1 MASLTREKAEEICQH
16 IRTNPDSIFGQK
28 YWQCRHACIVQSQ
41 QKADKWETRF
51 LAIAKFRV
59 FLLYGKSISTI
70 KLEKSFNVLA
80 LRNLELLQQEQ
91 ILQIGWEDRPV
102 GTKSFSST
110 PIVVFHLFLRKPDGT
125 KTKDLALELLS
136 TLKHYF
142 PEIQKSLTKLFI
154 SLSPPSLIADFA
166 LLPLSTPEL
175 PCNNFRRSYVAYCDW
190 MEQPFRDEIIWDIER
205 IYFFHGQ
212 HELDLN
218 DFSHLSLKDQQAL
231 IGSIQFSSFFTGIF
245 ADSLRLQ
252 NEHIDSLIL
261 LIRRSHSLRSLYL
274 NRCTF
279 PIKDFLSQFS
289 IALSTNINLP
299 LERLRFVG
307 IALEDK
313 KGLTQLGTLLPQLS
327 SLLALSF
334 AECLLNEKCA
344 LALLNGLHHGIRLA
358 NDSAKGEDATVTGN
372 TLINSDNGRFQLEA
386 LNLSGNPLGSG
397 VELAE
402 QLANFLAL
410 NTGAIRFLDLN
421 GTAIQLDRLWAAL
434 KLGGLGLEVLR
445 LGGCHIAQTKRSIR
459 NSGGKDSAQIAK
471 ELFSSFLSL
480 KELDMTGTHLTAELL
495 SGILEG
501 ISTNSNL
508 SSSSLALCLDNC
520 IVGSTTQC
528 VNVFEQ
534 YLFECPCICSLS
546 LRDNSLEHETY
557 RLLPIICKMRGLR
570 KIDIGGANFFGLK
583 ANKKHAQMLSAIV
596 TEFVRLVN
604 GEEEESNLDELSLSD
619 SRLGSHLSILLNA
632 LGLSRSLRKLNL
644 SNCDLGPGGAR
655 LLGKSLQLNQSLRQ
669 LSLDRNQIGIEGF
682 YELARAL
689 RLNNTLL
696 SLDLPTSD
704 LSDSMALLARIP
716 IERARLMAI
725 IAEIEEA
732 LKRNVDLSTISGPTN
747 GQLAMRTMHSLN
759 IGCDL
764 YNINGSETS
773 EIKKIAFHKIRKL
786 IAQIGEQK
794 TNDINIVNNSFKND
808 GDKRRV
814 KIIGKF
820 IEELGQFVE
829 ENNKNFLQI
838 FFDRLATQEFVE
850 IYPHNNQLPVN
861 SNNISEKH
869 AKEDQLK
876 KKLTQFFNKYAS
888 ECAWEYLFANIDNAL
903 RSDDQN
909 YFKILEQKLG
919 GTIKTTTISNRK
931 GILLRSPAESKSSN
945 YRPISSIMS
954 NNNQQNGLIPSIM
967 SQSVLGNFGFFE
979 NEKER
984 KEETSSPTKLV
995 HLAKHRPKPA
1005 RLQRKKKLEETE
1017 EEEAVNALDEVLAK
1031 EEVDPLEQIPTIIS
1045 SSPEPPI
1052 STLGQSLERSPLLL
1066 QQRLKNQEEKEEP
1079 PPIPSKRGTSCENST
1094 PPKLPPKPSPP
1105 MGDLENRRN
1114 KLLDE
1119 KEEEI
1124 IK

>member
-1 MASLTREKAEEICQH
+1 
-16 IRTNPDSIFGQK
+16 
-28 YWQCRHACIVQSQ
+28 
-41 QKADKWETRF
+41 
-51 LAIAKFRV
+51 
-59 FLLYGKSISTI
+59 
-70 KLEKSFNVLA
+70 
-80 LRNLELLQQEQ
+80 
-91 ILQIGWEDRPV
+91 LQIGWEDRPG

-110 PIVVFHLFLRKPDGT
+110 PIVVLHLFLRKPDGS

-154 SLSPPSLIADFA
+154 SLSPPLIADFA

-175 PCNNFRRSYVAYCDW
+175 PCHNFRRSYVAYCDW

-252 NEHIDSLIL
+252 NEHIDSLFL
-261 LIRRSHSLRSLYL
+261 LIRRSHSLRSLYF
-274 NRCTF
+274 NRCTL
-279 PIKDFLSQFS
+279 PIKDFLTQFS

-299 LERLRFVG
+299 LERLRLVG
-307 IALEDK
+307 IVLEDK

-327 SLLALSF
+327 SLRALSF
-334 AECLLNEKCA
+334 AECLLSEKCA
-344 LALLNGLHHGIRLA
+344 LAFLNGLHHGIRLA
-358 NDSAKGEDATVTGN
+358 NDSAKGEDAAVTGN

-445 LGGCHIAQTKRSIR
+445 LGGCHIAQTKRSVR
-459 NSGGKDSAQIAK
+459 NSGKDSAQIAN

-480 KELDMTGTHLTAELL
+480 KELDLTGTHLTTELL

-501 ISTNSNL
+501 ISTNPNL
-508 SSSSLALCLDNC
+508 PSSSLAFCLDNC

-528 VNVFEQ
+528 VN
-534 YLFECPCICSLS
+534 
-546 LRDNSLEHETY
+546 TY

-570 KIDIGGANFFGLK
+570 KLDIGGANFFGLK

-604 GEEEESNLDELSLSD
+604 GEDEESNLDELSLSD

-669 LSLDRNQIGIEGF
+669 LSLDRNQIGIDGF

-696 SLDLPTSD
+696 ALDLPTSD
-704 LSDSMALLARIP
+704 LSDSMTLLARIP

-732 LKRNVDLSTISGPTN
+732 LKRNVDFSVTNGPTN
-747 GQLAMRTMHSLN
+747 GQLAMKAMHSLN
-759 IGCDL
+759 IGCDR

-773 EIKKIAFHKIRKL
+773 EIKKVAFHKIGKL

-794 TNDINIVNNSFKND
+794 SDDINIFNDSFKNN
-808 GDKRRV
+808 GDKRRT
-814 KIIGKF
+814 KIVDKF

-829 ENNKNFLQI
+829 DNNKNFLQS
-838 FFDRLATQEFVE
+838 FSDRLAAQE
-850 IYPHNNQLPVN
+850 Y
-861 SNNISEKH
+861 
-869 AKEDQLK
+869 
-876 KKLTQFFNKYAS
+876 
-888 ECAWEYLFANIDNAL
+888 NAL

-909 YFKILEQKLG
+909 CFKILEQKLG
-919 GTIKTTTISNRK
+919 GTIKTATISNRK
-931 GILLRSPAESKSSN
+931 GILLRSPADSKSLN

-954 NNNQQNGLIPSIM
+954 NNNQQNGVIPSIM
-967 SQSVLGNFGFFE
+967 SQSVVGNFAFFE
-979 NEKER
+979 NEKEG
-984 KEETSSPTKLV
+984 KETSSPTKLV
-995 HLAKHRPKPA
+995 HLAKNRPKPA
-1005 RLQRKKKLEETE
+1005 RLHRKKKLEETE

-1031 EEVDPLEQIPTIIS
+1031 EEVDPLEQTPIIN
-1045 SSPEPPI
+1045 SSPEPFT
-1052 STLGQSLERSPLLL
+1052 SALGQSLERSPLLL
-1066 QQRLKNQEEKEEP
+1066 QQRLKNVEENQEEKEEQPP
-1079 PPIPSKRGTSCENST
+1079 PPIPSKRGTSCENSI

-1105 MGDLENRRN
+1105 MGDDCTTTQIR
-1114 KLLDE
+1114 
-1119 KEEEI
+1119 I
-1124 IK
+1124 I

>member
-1 MASLTREKAEEICQH
+1 MMASLTREKAEEICQH

-51 LAIAKFRV
+51 L
-59 FLLYGKSISTI
+59 
-70 KLEKSFNVLA
+70 
-80 LRNLELLQQEQ
+80 
-91 ILQIGWEDRPV
+91 LQIGWEDRPV

-604 GEEEESNLDELSLSD
+604 GEEEES
-619 SRLGSHLSILLNA
+619 
-632 LGLSRSLRKLNL
+632 
-644 SNCDLGPGGAR
+644 LGPGGAR

-838 FFDRLATQEFVE
+838 FFDRLATQ
-850 IYPHNNQLPVN
+850 
-861 SNNISEKH
+861 
-869 AKEDQLK
+869 D
-876 KKLTQFFNKYAS
+876 

>member
-1 MASLTREKAEEICQH
+1 M
-16 IRTNPDSIFGQK
+16 IR
-28 YWQCRHACIVQSQ
+28 
-41 QKADKWETRF
+41 
-51 LAIAKFRV
+51 AIAKFRV

-91 ILQIGWEDRPV
+91 ILQIGWEDRPG

-110 PIVVFHLFLRKPDGT
+110 PIVVLHLFLRKPDGS

-154 SLSPPSLIADFA
+154 SLSPPLIADFA

-175 PCNNFRRSYVAYCDW
+175 PCHNFRRSYVAYCDW

-252 NEHIDSLIL
+252 NEHIDSLFL
-261 LIRRSHSLRSLYL
+261 LIRRSHSLRSLYF
-274 NRCTF
+274 NRCTL
-279 PIKDFLSQFS
+279 PIKDFLTQFS
-289 IALSTNINLP
+289 IALSTNISLP
-299 LERLRFVG
+299 LERLRLVG
-307 IALEDK
+307 IVLEDK

-327 SLLALSF
+327 SLRALSF
-334 AECLLNEKCA
+334 AECLLSEKCA

-445 LGGCHIAQTKRSIR
+445 LGGCHIAQPKRSVR
-459 NSGGKDSAQIAK
+459 NSGKDSAQIAN

-480 KELDMTGTHLTAELL
+480 KELDLTGTHLTAELL

-501 ISTNSNL
+501 ISTNPNL
-508 SSSSLALCLDNC
+508 PSSSLAFCLDNC

-528 VNVFEQ
+528 VN
-534 YLFECPCICSLS
+534 
-546 LRDNSLEHETY
+546 TY

-570 KIDIGGANFFGLK
+570 KFDIGGANFFGLK

-604 GEEEESNLDELSLSD
+604 GEDEESNLDELSLSD

-655 LLGKSLQLNQSLRQ
+655 LLSKSLQLNQSLRQ
-669 LSLDRNQIGIEGF
+669 LSLDRNQIGIDGF

-696 SLDLPTSD
+696 ALDLPTSD
-704 LSDSMALLARIP
+704 LSDSMTLLARIP

-732 LKRNVDLSTISGPTN
+732 LKRNVDFSVTNGPTN
-747 GQLAMRTMHSLN
+747 GQLAMKAMHSLN
-759 IGCDL
+759 IGCDC

-773 EIKKIAFHKIRKL
+773 EIKKVAFHKIGKL

-794 TNDINIVNNSFKND
+794 ADDINVFNDSFKNN
-808 GDKRRV
+808 GDKRRT
-814 KIIGKF
+814 KIVDKF
-820 IEELGQFVE
+820 IEELG
-829 ENNKNFLQI
+829 
-838 FFDRLATQEFVE
+838 
-850 IYPHNNQLPVN
+850 H
-861 SNNISEKH
+861 
-869 AKEDQLK
+869 
-876 KKLTQFFNKYAS
+876 
-888 ECAWEYLFANIDNAL
+888 ECAWEHLFSKLDNAL

-909 YFKILEQKLG
+909 CFKILEQKLG
-919 GTIKTTTISNRK
+919 GTIKIATISNRK
-931 GILLRSPAESKSSN
+931 GILLRSPADSKSLN

-954 NNNQQNGLIPSIM
+954 NNNQQNGVIPSIM
-967 SQSVLGNFGFFE
+967 SQSVVGNFAFIE
-979 NEKER
+979 NEKEG
-984 KEETSSPTKLV
+984 KETSSPTKLV
-995 HLAKHRPKPA
+995 HLAKNRPKPA
-1005 RLQRKKKLEETE
+1005 RLHRKKKLEETE

-1031 EEVDPLEQIPTIIS
+1031 EGIDPLEQTPIIN
-1045 SSPEPPI
+1045 SSPEPFT
-1052 STLGQSLERSPLLL
+1052 SALGQSLERSPLLL
-1066 QQRLKNQEEKEEP
+1066 QQR
-1079 PPIPSKRGTSCENST
+1079 TSCENSI

-1105 MGDLENRRN
+1105 MGDVENRRN
-1114 KLLDE
+1114 KLL
-1119 KEEEI
+1119 EEEQEDI
-1124 IK
+1124 

>member
-1 MASLTREKAEEICQH
+1 
-16 IRTNPDSIFGQK
+16 
-28 YWQCRHACIVQSQ
+28 
-41 QKADKWETRF
+41 
-51 LAIAKFRV
+51 
-59 FLLYGKSISTI
+59 
-70 KLEKSFNVLA
+70 
-80 LRNLELLQQEQ
+80 
-91 ILQIGWEDRPV
+91 LQIGWEDRPG

-110 PIVVFHLFLRKPDGT
+110 PIVVLHLFLRKPDGS

-154 SLSPPSLIADFA
+154 SLSPPLIADFA

-175 PCNNFRRSYVAYCDW
+175 PCHNFRRSYVAYCDW

-252 NEHIDSLIL
+252 NEHIDSLFL
-261 LIRRSHSLRSLYL
+261 LIRRSHSLRSLYF
-274 NRCTF
+274 NRCTL
-279 PIKDFLSQFS
+279 PIKDFLTQFS

-299 LERLRFVG
+299 LERLRLVG
-307 IALEDK
+307 IVLEDK

-327 SLLALSF
+327 SLRALSF
-334 AECLLNEKCA
+334 AECLLSEKCA
-344 LALLNGLHHGIRLA
+344 LAFLNGLHHGIRLA

-445 LGGCHIAQTKRSIR
+445 LGGCHIAQTKRSVR
-459 NSGGKDSAQIAK
+459 NSGKDSAQIAN

-480 KELDMTGTHLTAELL
+480 KELDLTGTHLTTELL

-501 ISTNSNL
+501 ISTNPNL
-508 SSSSLALCLDNC
+508 PSSSLAFCLDNC
-520 IVGSTTQC
+520 VVGSTTQC
-528 VNVFEQ
+528 VN
-534 YLFECPCICSLS
+534 
-546 LRDNSLEHETY
+546 TY

-570 KIDIGGANFFGLK
+570 KLDIGGANFFGLK

-604 GEEEESNLDELSLSD
+604 GEDEESNLDELSLSD

-669 LSLDRNQIGIEGF
+669 LSLDRNQIGIDGF

-696 SLDLPTSD
+696 ALDLPTSD
-704 LSDSMALLARIP
+704 LSDSMTLLARIP

-732 LKRNVDLSTISGPTN
+732 LKRNVDFSVTNGPTN
-747 GQLAMRTMHSLN
+747 AQLAMKAMHSLN
-759 IGCDL
+759 IGCDR

-773 EIKKIAFHKIRKL
+773 EIKKVAFHKIGKL

-794 TNDINIVNNSFKND
+794 SDDINIFNDSFKNN
-808 GDKRRV
+808 GDKRRT
-814 KIIGKF
+814 KIVDKF

-829 ENNKNFLQI
+829 DNNK
-838 FFDRLATQEFVE
+838 
-850 IYPHNNQLPVN
+850 
-861 SNNISEKH
+861 
-869 AKEDQLK
+869 
-876 KKLTQFFNKYAS
+876 
-888 ECAWEYLFANIDNAL
+888 
-903 RSDDQN
+903 
-909 YFKILEQKLG
+909 
-919 GTIKTTTISNRK
+919 
-931 GILLRSPAESKSSN
+931 
-945 YRPISSIMS
+945 
-954 NNNQQNGLIPSIM
+954 
-967 SQSVLGNFGFFE
+967 SVVGNFAFFE
-979 NEKER
+979 NEKEG
-984 KEETSSPTKLV
+984 KETSSPTKLV
-995 HLAKHRPKPA
+995 HLAKNRPKPA
-1005 RLQRKKKLEETE
+1005 RLHRKKKLEETE

-1031 EEVDPLEQIPTIIS
+1031 EEVDLLEQ
-1045 SSPEPPI
+1045 
-1052 STLGQSLERSPLLL
+1052 
-1066 QQRLKNQEEKEEP
+1066 
-1079 PPIPSKRGTSCENST
+1079 RGTSCENSI

-1105 MGDLENRRN
+1105 MGDVENRRN

-1119 KEEEI
+1119 EQEDI
-1124 IK
+1124 

>member
-1 MASLTREKAEEICQH
+1 MSSLTREKAEEICQH

-28 YWQCRHACIVQSQ
+28 YWQCRHACVVQSQ
-41 QKADKWETRF
+41 QKSDKWETRF

-59 FLLYGKSISTI
+59 FLLYGKSVSTI

-91 ILQIGWEDRPV
+91 ILQIGWEDRPG

-110 PIVVFHLFLRKPDGT
+110 PIVVLHLFLRKPDGS

-154 SLSPPSLIADFA
+154 SLSPPLIADFA

-175 PCNNFRRSYVAYCDW
+175 PCYNFRRSYVAYCDW

-252 NEHIDSLIL
+252 NEHIDSLFL
-261 LIRRSHSLRSLYL
+261 LIRRSHSLRSLYF
-274 NRCTF
+274 NRCTL
-279 PIKDFLSQFS
+279 PIKDFLTQFS

-299 LERLRFVG
+299 LERLRLVG
-307 IALEDK
+307 IVLEDK

-327 SLLALSF
+327 SLRALSF
-334 AECLLNEKCA
+334 AECLLSEKCA

-445 LGGCHIAQTKRSIR
+445 LGGCHIAQTKRSVR
-459 NSGGKDSAQIAK
+459 NSGKDSAQIAN

-480 KELDMTGTHLTAELL
+480 KELDLTGTHLTAELL

-501 ISTNSNL
+501 ISTNPNL
-508 SSSSLALCLDNC
+508 PSSSLAFCLDNC

-534 YLFECPCICSLS
+534 YLLECPCICSLS

-570 KIDIGGANFFGLK
+570 KFDIGGANFFGLK

-604 GEEEESNLDELSLSD
+604 GEDEESNLDELSLSD

-655 LLGKSLQLNQSLRQ
+655 LLSKSLQLNQSLRQ
-669 LSLDRNQIGIEGF
+669 LSLDRNQIGIDGF

-696 SLDLPTSD
+696 ALDLPTSD

-732 LKRNVDLSTISGPTN
+732 LKRNVDFSLTNGPKN
-747 GQLAMRTMHSLN
+747 GQLAMKAMHSLN
-759 IGCDL
+759 IGCDR

-773 EIKKIAFHKIRKL
+773 EIKKVAFHKIGKL

-794 TNDINIVNNSFKND
+794 SDDINIFNDSFKNN
-808 GDKRRV
+808 GDKRRT
-814 KIIGKF
+814 KIVDKF

-829 ENNKNFLQI
+829 DNNKNFLQS
-838 FFDRLATQEFVE
+838 FSDRLAAQECVE
-850 IYPHNNQLPVN
+850 ICSLNNQQPDII
-861 SNNISEKH
+861 NNISENH

-876 KKLTQFFNKYAS
+876 EKLTQFFNRYTRQKT
-888 ECAWEYLFANIDNAL
+888 N
-903 RSDDQN
+903 
-909 YFKILEQKLG
+909 FK
-919 GTIKTTTISNRK
+919 
-931 GILLRSPAESKSSN
+931 
-945 YRPISSIMS
+945 
-954 NNNQQNGLIPSIM
+954 
-967 SQSVLGNFGFFE
+967 
-979 NEKER
+979 
-984 KEETSSPTKLV
+984 TKFKV
-995 HLAKHRPKPA
+995 
-1005 RLQRKKKLEETE
+1005 KKF
-1017 EEEAVNALDEVLAK
+1017 
-1031 EEVDPLEQIPTIIS
+1031 IF
-1045 SSPEPPI
+1045 
-1052 STLGQSLERSPLLL
+1052 
-1066 QQRLKNQEEKEEP
+1066 
-1079 PPIPSKRGTSCENST
+1079 
-1094 PPKLPPKPSPP
+1094 
-1105 MGDLENRRN
+1105 
-1114 KLLDE
+1114 
-1119 KEEEI
+1119 
-1124 IK
+1124 